1 MAIPNKQNN
10 TSQNE
15 IVLKTDIF
23 DGQGIRK
30 IFHQKKWY
38 FSVIDVVKVLTES
51 VNPKEYI
58 KKMRSRDETLSVNWG
73 TICTPL
79 EVISKDGKKRAE
91 NMAEIKGILRIIQS
105 ISSPK
110 AEPFKLWLAKVGQER
125 IEEIENPEL
134 AMDRM
139 KLIYEKKGY
148 PKEWIEK
155 RSRGIATRHTLTD
168 EWRARGAKKGLEYA
182 ILTNEIMDGTFG
194 LKVADYKK
202 LKGLEQE
209 NLRDHMNELEL
220 ILTMLGEA
228 ATTEFSVT
236 RDSQGFTSLKKDAG
250 DGGEI
255 AGRTRKNI
263 EKKSGKKI
271 INSNNYLLK

>member
-1 MAIPNKQNN
+1 MKNYMITTDKQNN
-10 TSQNE
+10 TPKNDV
-15 IVLKTDIF
+15 VLKTDIF

-30 IFHQKKWY
+30 VFYQKKWY
-38 FSVIDVVKVLTES
+38 FSVVDVVRVLTES
-51 VNPKEYI
+51 GNPKEYI
-58 KKMRSRDETLSVNWG
+58 KKMRSRDDMLSANWG

-105 ISSPK
+105 IPSPK

-134 AMDRM
+134 
-139 KLIYEKKGY
+139 
-148 PKEWIEK
+148 
-155 RSRGIATRHTLTD
+155 
-168 EWRARGAKKGLEYA
+168 
-182 ILTNEIMDGTFG
+182 
-194 LKVADYKK
+194 
-202 LKGLEQE
+202 
-209 NLRDHMNELEL
+209 
-220 ILTMLGEA
+220 

-255 AGRTRKNI
+255 AGQARKSI

-271 INSNNYLLK
+271 TNSNNYLLK